1 MPPGLL
7 ETLLNWVPA
16 VLLLAA
22 YIFLLRRMGYGKQQK
37 EALEIQRRQTD
48 ALERIAAALE
58 RRSL

>member
-7 ETLLNWVPA
+7 GLLLNWLPA
-16 VLLLAA
+16 ILLLAV
-22 YIFLLRRMGYGKQQK
+22 YIFFLRRMGYGKQQK

-58 RRSL
+58 KRSL